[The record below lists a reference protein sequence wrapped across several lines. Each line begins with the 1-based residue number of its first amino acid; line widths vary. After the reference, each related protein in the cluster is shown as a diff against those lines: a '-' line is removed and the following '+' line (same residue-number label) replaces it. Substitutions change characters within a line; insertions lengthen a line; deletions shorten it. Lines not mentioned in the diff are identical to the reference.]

1 MSVRSDDDGVF
12 LDARN
17 TPRLIRCAVLFLD
30 LLGVRAMN
38 EGAPEDVQQRLEDLD
53 RAVTGTFRDV
63 LGPDAPHPAAFFSD
77 TLVLASPLDDGG
89 DEEAAVT
96 ELLLDAARLQLD
108 LVTAGFFA
116 RGGLSLGLFH
126 VREGLI
132 FGPALVEA
140 YALESRH
147 AVHPRVVISKEA
159 EAVIARPS
167 TQLLCDGDGWTFINY
182 LDPLLEEPDDPV
194 PVLQAHRDRVL
205 AGLTLHRGDKRVWEK
220 HRWVAEY
227 HNAFVEQAVL
237 EQRLG
242 ADDDVRIPATA
253 MAWRFTPFG

>member
-1 MSVRSDDDGVF
+1 VPVRSEGDDAF
-12 LDARN
+12 LDARRK
-17 TPRLIRCAVLFLD
+17 PRLTRCAVLFLD

-38 EGAPEDVQQRLEDLD
+38 QGPPEEVQQRLEDLD
-53 RAVTGTFRDV
+53 RAVTGTFRDI
-63 LGPDAPHPAAFFSD
+63 LGPDAPRPAAFFSD
-77 TLVLASPLDDGG
+77 TLVLASPLDVGG

-108 LVTAGFFA
+108 LLTAGFFA

-140 YALESRH
+140 YELEDLH
-147 AVHPRVVISKEA
+147 AVHPRVVLSKEA
-159 EAVIARPS
+159 EAVIPRPS
-167 TQLLCDGDGWTFINY
+167 SQLLCDGDGWTFINY

-205 AGLTLHRGDKRVWEK
+205 AGLRLNRDRKRVWEK
-220 HRWVAEY
+220 CRWVAEY
-227 HNAFVEQAVL
+227 HNAFVDRAVL
-237 EQRLG
+237 EGRLG
-242 ADDDVRIPATA
+242 AAEDVGIPALSMT
-253 MAWRFTPFG
+253 WRFAPFD

>member
-1 MSVRSDDDGVF
+1 VPGRSHDDDVF
-12 LDARN
+12 LDARRK
-17 TPRLIRCAVLFLD
+17 PRLTRCAVLFLD

-38 EGAPEDVQQRLEDLD
+38 RGAPEAVQRRLEDLD
-53 RAVTGTFRDV
+53 RAVTGTFRDI

-77 TLVLASPLDDGG
+77 TLVLASPLDAGG

-96 ELLLDAARLQLD
+96 ELVLDAARLQLD
-108 LVTAGFFA
+108 LLTAGFFA

-140 YALESRH
+140 YELESRH
-147 AVHPRVVISKEA
+147 AVHPRVVLSKEA

-167 TQLLCDGDGWTFINY
+167 SQLLCDGDGWTFINY

-194 PVLQAHRDRVL
+194 PVLQAHRDQVMG
-205 AGLTLHRGDKRVWEK
+205 GLKLHRGDKRVWEK
-220 HRWVAEY
+220 YRWVAEY
-227 HNAFVEQAVL
+227 HNAFVERAVL
-237 EQRLG
+237 ERRL
-242 ADDDVRIPATA
+242 AAAEDVRVSAIS
-253 MAWRFTPFG
+253 MAWRFESFV